1 MKKLIL
7 ILSACTFATFFVY
20 ALLVHKGVHALDDE
34 DLFEED

>member
-7 ILSACTFATFFVY
+7 ILSTGAFAAFFIC
-20 ALLVHKGVHALDDE
+20 ALLMHKGTHTLDDE